1 MTSSRIEPHSQGSR
15 LNQLPRARIVA
26 RQDFTDD
33 LFIVWL
39 EPEVPF
45 SFKPG
50 QYITIGAGDLERPY
64 SIASAPY
71 ESRLELFIEYVWP
84 EYGGKLTP
92 ILWAQHVGDIVTMRP
107 RAKGIFTFQPGWKNH
122 VMVGTVTGMA
132 PYVSMV
138 RQYLHDGQ
146 SGHRFFLMEGASHHD
161 EFVYDRELQDLA
173 AQHPDMIKAMFTV
186 SRPQAERNAH
196 WPGPGGR
203 VNTLVEEYVGRWG
216 LRQEDTLIYACG
228 HPGMIEDVKARM
240 VPKGWTVSEER
251 FWKEDE
257 SS

>member
-1 MTSSRIEPHSQGSR
+1 MERK
-15 LNQLPRARIVA
+15 
-26 RQDFTDD
+26 DFTDD

-71 ESRLELFIEYVWP
+71 EPRLELFIEYVWP

-107 RAKGIFTFQPGWKNH
+107 RAKGIFTFQPQWKNH

-138 RQYLHDGQ
+138 RQYLHEGQ
-146 SGHRFFLMEGASHHD
+146 SGHRFFLMEGASHYD
-161 EFVYDRELQDLA
+161 EFVYDRELQELE
-173 AQHPDMIKAMFTV
+173 AQHPDWIQAMFTV
-186 SRPQAERNAH
+186 SRPQAERNAQ
-196 WPGPGGR
+196 WTGPGGR
-203 VNTLVEEYVGRWG
+203 VNTLVEEYVARWG